1 MLDRTRSVAG
11 GTYLST
17 GSPQNGL
24 AAPHGAPTGVILRA
38 MILDGVITARAA
50 LKDLPGRD
58 AIAAARRELREARW
72 CFKVFRK
79 AMGPAYPARAARLQ
93 AASRAMKHLARLL
106 TAETS
111 PDPAALAELAA
122 AADALLRRCEGDA
135 VSLAP
140 FQADEARCKAY
151 LRKLRRKAAGGTK
164 RQDDGPFLQE
174 GEAEDRWQRQQAQ
187 IALIQHVLA
196 WAGLLPE
203 ADAVALSEAVQGP

>member
-1 MLDRTRSVAG
+1 MLDRTRDIAD
-11 GTYLST
+11 GTYFLT
-17 GSPQNGL
+17 GSAENGL
-24 AAPHGAPTGVILRA
+24 AAPHGAPPGVILRA

-50 LKDLPGRD
+50 LKEQPESA

-106 TAETS
+106 ADGTE
-111 PDPAALAELAA
+111 PDPAVLAELSA

-151 LRKLRRKAAGGTK
+151 LRKLRRKAAEETK
-164 RQDDGPFLQE
+164 MQDAHSLQE
-174 GEAEDRWQRQQAQ
+174 GDAAARRQRRQAQ

-203 ADAVALSEAVQGP
+203 DEAVATAGAVQGS

>member
-1 MLDRTRSVAG
+1 MLDRTRDIAVG
-11 GTYLST
+11 CCLLS

-24 AAPHGAPTGVILRA
+24 AAPHGAPPGVILRA

-50 LKDLPGRD
+50 LKGQPDRA

-79 AMGPAYPARAARLQ
+79 AMGPTYPARAARLQ
-93 AASRAMKHLARLL
+93 AASRAMKHLARLVA
-106 TAETS
+106 AETA
-111 PDPAALAELAA
+111 PGPAVLAELSA

-151 LRKLRRKAAGGTK
+151 LRKLRRKAADETK
-164 RQDDGPFLQE
+164 RPDAHLLQE
-174 GEAEDRWQRQQAQ
+174 GEAAARWQRRQAQ

-203 ADAVALSEAVQGP
+203 AEAVATAEAVQGP